1 MSKNQYCQKMGFL
14 GVIVESKEL
23 NVFPPQGKVSEII
36 EQCQLFLARD
46 QVSMREFSRLV
57 GKLCYSSILVLPA
70 PLITVLLKG
79 NRLCVGKSGK
89 IAMMGHQSE
98 VKQWAVPSN
107 CKSTNDISNR
117 CVRKTLGPFAN
128 ST

>member
-46 QVSMREFSRLV
+46 QVSMTEFSIGWEAVLFINS
-57 GKLCYSSILVLPA
+57 CSSSSLDY
-70 PLITVLLKG
+70 
-79 NRLCVGKSGK
+79 RSS
-89 IAMMGHQSE
+89 QR
-98 VKQWAVPSN
+98 Q
-107 CKSTNDISNR
+107 
-117 CVRKTLGPFAN
+117 
-128 ST
+128 